1 MAFVPA
7 NGGLI
12 RPDLDGEIRKYSLL
26 TQGAVALSIFPAL
39 VVENTNGQIPITPT
53 AVYSQGISS
62 AKRGY
67 GGSAIRIEGAQ
78 EFLSYDLE
86 EYNLEL
92 ALDET
97 KLRGQTERIRDQAE
111 RQAAELTAL
120 HVVRAYEQNTC
131 AYLNNDT
138 NFPPSGTTGVT
149 VGTAWTDPAAD
160 IIGTILTGLDTGE
173 KASGGI
179 RPNTLTISQ
188 DLVRPISLNTAVRA
202 TFAGGNAGRNP
213 TRLTAEQMAEIFRVD
228 RVNIAGMLRNNA
240 SRGLSPVN
248 RRVWDRQY
256 ALLTY
261 TPTNVSPD
269 SFGAEPQFGRTL
281 IHLNQNAPVGGDS
294 LGSQDIL
301 GMSVVMYERFEGAH
315 NRLIGA
321 MQTALPLA
329 MNIEASFNIKGVMAA
344 E

>member
-12 RPDLDGEIRKYSLL
+12 RPDLDGEIRKFSLL

-53 AVYSQGISS
+53 NVFSQAIGS
-62 AKRGY
+62 ARRGY
-67 GGSAIRIEGAQ
+67 GGSATRIEGAQ
-78 EFLSYDLE
+78 SFLSYELD

-97 KLRGQTERIRDQAE
+97 KLRGQTQRIRDQAE

-120 HVVRAYEQNTC
+120 HVVRAYEEAVC
-131 AYLNNDT
+131 SFLNNDT

-160 IIGTILTGLDTGE
+160 IIGTVQNALDVAE

-179 RPNTLTISQ
+179 RPNTLTFSQ
-188 DLVRPISLNTAVRA
+188 DLVRHISANTAIRA
-202 TFAGGNAGRNP
+202 TFAGGNTGRNP
-213 TRLTAEQMAEIFRVD
+213 VRLTAEQIAQALQVE
-228 RVNIAGMLRNNA
+228 RVNIAGMLRNSAN
-240 SRGLSPVN
+240 RGLAPAL
-248 RRVWDRQY
+248 RRTWLREY

-261 TPTNVSPD
+261 TPANVSPD

-281 IHLNQNAPVGGDS
+281 IHLNQNAPVGADS
-294 LGSQDIL
+294 MGSQEIL
-301 GMSVVMYERFEGAH
+301 GMSVVMYERLEGAH

-321 MQTALPLA
+321 MQTVLPLG
-329 MNIEASFNIKGVMAA
+329 MNTEASFNIKGVMAA

>member
-138 NFPPSGTTGVT
+138 NFPPSGTTT
-149 VGTAWTDPAAD
+149 P
-160 IIGTILTGLDTGE
+160 
-173 KASGGI
+173 
-179 RPNTLTISQ
+179 R
-188 DLVRPISLNTAVRA
+188 NTA
-202 TFAGGNAGRNP
+202 
-213 TRLTAEQMAEIFRVD
+213 
-228 RVNIAGMLRNNA
+228 
-240 SRGLSPVN
+240 
-248 RRVWDRQY
+248 
-256 ALLTY
+256 
-261 TPTNVSPD
+261 
-269 SFGAEPQFGRTL
+269 
-281 IHLNQNAPVGGDS
+281 
-294 LGSQDIL
+294 
-301 GMSVVMYERFEGAH
+301 
-315 NRLIGA
+315 
-321 MQTALPLA
+321 
-329 MNIEASFNIKGVMAA
+329 
-344 E
+344 